1 MAIVNKNNT
10 FSAGAVIVASEHNA
24 NFDTIFNDYNGNVTN
39 ANLSASAAIV
49 DTKLGQITTASKV
62 SFTAL
67 VAGTTPLN
75 EAKGSDIASAT
86 TTDIGA
92 ATGNYLNITG
102 TTTITGLGTVTAGAR
117 RIVQFGGILILT
129 YDASALILPGNAS
142 ITTAAGD
149 IAEFVSLGSGNWI
162 CTRYQID
169 ANTPNNV
176 ADGQVVQVVNTQTGA
191 VASGTT
197 VIPKDDTIPQNN
209 EGDEY
214 MTLAITPTQTSNK
227 LKIDVVFVGGNS
239 VNGILTQFALFQDT
253 TAGALAVASTVQ
265 VNGNQDVG
273 TCSFTHFMNAGT
285 TSSTT
290 FKVRAGASSAATVTF
305 NGHSAGRIYG
315 GVSASSITIT
325 EIKAS

>member
-176 ADGQVVQVVNTQTGA
+176 ADGQVVQVVNFQTGA
-191 VASGTT
+191 VATGTT
-197 VIPKDDTIPQNN
+197 VMVDDDTIPQNT
-209 EGDEY
+209 EGNQF
-214 MTLAITPTQTSNK
+214 MTLAITPKSTTNK
-227 LKIDVVFVGGNS
+227 LKIEIVVCGGEGANHTIII
-239 VNGILTQFALFQDT
+239 GLFQDST
-253 TAGALAVASTVQ
+253 VGALAAMHSFASAGAVR
-265 VNGNQDVG
+265 VNA
-273 TCSFTHFMNAGT
+273 FTHYMTAGT

-290 FKVRAGASSAATVTF
+290 FNVRAGMANAGTFTF
-305 NGHSAGRIYG
+305 NGVSSARKLG
-315 GVSASSITIT
+315 GAIASSITIT